1 MYQVQTGPPYR
12 HYTDREI
19 DTANDTDLPDLLNS
33 LGYHVKRVGRYYTTR
48 EMDSLRIKGRRTWYR
63 YSESQGGDA
72 VEFLRHFHG
81 MPFADA
87 VQFLL
92 AFNSCP
98 MDSSNPPPICRS
110 RPPPQRERPVFVLPP
125 ANSGNERVHAY
136 LLGRGIA
143 PDIISHFIEAG
154 LLYED
159 TPYHNCV
166 FVGRDSAGKPVFAA
180 KRGTWGDFK
189 GDAAGSDK
197 SIAFRL
203 PCNPALN
210 SVHVFESPID
220 LMSWLTI
227 YGRTNAVALCGL
239 YDGPLETYLR
249 ENPHV
254 RLTVFCLDADE
265 HGQETAGKLTAKY
278 QARGYETEK
287 HLPPLGKDWNEY
299 LQKYHHQPDG
309 LA

>member
-1 MYQVQTGPPYR
+1 M
-12 HYTDREI
+12 
-19 DTANDTDLPDLLNS
+19 
-33 LGYHVKRVGRYYTTR
+33 
-48 EMDSLRIKGRRTWYR
+48 
-63 YSESQGGDA
+63 
-72 VEFLRHFHG
+72 
-81 MPFADA
+81 
-87 VQFLL
+87 
-92 AFNSCP
+92 
-98 MDSSNPPPICRS
+98 
-110 RPPPQRERPVFVLPP
+110 
-125 ANSGNERVHAY
+125 
-136 LLGRGIA
+136 
-143 PDIISHFIEAG
+143 
-154 LLYED
+154 
-159 TPYHNCV
+159 
-166 FVGRDSAGKPVFAA
+166 FVGCDSAGKPVFAA

-249 ENPHV
+249 ENPHI